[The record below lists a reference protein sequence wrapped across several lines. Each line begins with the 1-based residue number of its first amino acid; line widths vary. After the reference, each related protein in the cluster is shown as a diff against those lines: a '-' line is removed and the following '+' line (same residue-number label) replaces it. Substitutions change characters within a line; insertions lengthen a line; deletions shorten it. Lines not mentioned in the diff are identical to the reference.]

1 MRSIKAVVQSLKKA
15 AGASPSEVSTRAA
28 PRTRAPHSELMY
40 TCKIVAQ
47 EAARMLEEERAKVR
61 NHNFQPG
68 PHVPGHLN
76 AIFLSHVTIYMG
88 SQPTVC

>member
-1 MRSIKAVVQSLKKA
+1 
-15 AGASPSEVSTRAA
+15 
-28 PRTRAPHSELMY
+28 
-40 TCKIVAQ
+40 
-47 EAARMLEEERAKVR
+47 MLEEERAKVR